1 MRAETR
7 ALGLL
12 LSLLSCV
19 TLGKALHL
27 SGPQR
32 WDAHHK
38 ACQYP
43 WAATWWGVGALQDLL
58 SSESLF
64 CPAVLTFHRSCS
76 GLLNPE

>member
-43 WAATWWGVGALQDLL
+43 WAATWWGWGPCKTY
-58 SSESLF
+58 S
-64 CPAVLTFHRSCS
+64 
-76 GLLNPE
+76 LLNPSSALLS